1 MKKFEIPTI
10 EQTEIVHNGFI
21 KIRKD
26 SLKLS
31 NQEHY
36 QYESLITRSDAAV
49 VLGITPDNSLVLTR
63 EYRHPTQ
70 KIILS
75 CAGGY
80 IDANEDPLE
89 SAKREFLEETG
100 YSAENFHLLGSAYP
114 YPGISNQKI
123 YYAVALNA
131 YKKKEPH
138 LEVSE
143 IMETTLMTSAELE
156 QAIAN
161 GEPIDGNLCTALFFY
176 KIQGQDSLASN
187 ENNKIDKHS

>member
-10 EQTEIVHNGFI
+10 EKTEIIHNGFV

-31 NQEHY
+31 NQERY

-49 VLGITPDNSLVLTR
+49 VFGITSDNLLVLTR

-70 KIILS
+70 KVILS

-80 IDANEDPLE
+80 IDNNEAPLE
-89 SAKREFLEETG
+89 SARREFLEETG
-100 YSAENFHLLGSAYP
+100 YSAKDFRLLGSAYP

-131 YKKKEPH
+131 YKEKEPH

-143 IMETTLMTSAELE
+143 IMQTILMTITDLN
-156 QAIAN
+156 QAIAKS
-161 GEPIDGNLCTALFFY
+161 EPIDGNLCTALFFY
-176 KIQGQDSLASN
+176 KSQDSEVRIS
-187 ENNKIDKHS
+187 